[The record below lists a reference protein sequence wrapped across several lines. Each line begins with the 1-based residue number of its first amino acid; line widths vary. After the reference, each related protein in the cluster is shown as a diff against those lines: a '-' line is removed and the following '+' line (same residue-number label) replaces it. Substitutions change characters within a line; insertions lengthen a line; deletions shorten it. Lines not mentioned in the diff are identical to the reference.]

1 MGAAVALSEEGY
13 RVSLV
18 EKRALLGG
26 RAGSLLDATS
36 GEWVDNCQHVL
47 MPCCTNLLDFYRRM
61 SVGNKIRFYPEIP
74 FIDRNGRM
82 SFLKASLLPAPL
94 HSLPAFLALKFLSP
108 ADKLRIAR
116 GLASLLFESRSR
128 SRTDV
133 TALAWLRAHGQSAR
147 AIQNFWEPVLISA
160 LNETLDRA
168 SIYYAGK
175 VFLDAFLSD
184 PKSWWLGIPTV
195 PLSSLYGDPIVQVLE
210 RGRGE
215 VRLRTEVER
224 VVVRDRKVTEI
235 ALANG
240 EILIADIVIVA
251 LPWDVAA
258 KILPEQVRQEI
269 FMKPDGFQGSPITGV
284 HLWFDRPVTNLDFA
298 ALPGGQVQWFFNKS
312 RTFERNSAAYLQLV
326 TSASRA
332 WMNLSKNQILE
343 IALDELKTT
352 LPETRAARVVKSHV
366 LKEPMA
372 TFSPAPE
379 IDRARPPAAT
389 AFANLFLAGD
399 WIQTGW
405 PATMEGAVR
414 GGYLA
419 AEAVLRADGRPKN
432 LVVPDMPATGLM
444 RWLYKQN
451 TEYRMKNTEDRGQT

>member
-1 MGAAVALSEEGY
+1 MSAAVALSEEGY

-18 EKRALLGG
+18 EKRTLLGG

-61 SVGNKIRFYPEIP
+61 GVGDKIRFYPQIP
-74 FIDRNGRM
+74 FIDRNGRV
-82 SFLKASLLPAPL
+82 SVLKASLLPAPL
-94 HSLPAFLALKFLSP
+94 HSLPSFVTLKFLSP
-108 ADKLRIAR
+108 ADKLRIAW

-128 SRTDV
+128 SRSDM

-168 SIYYAGK
+168 SIHYAGK
-175 VFLDAFLSD
+175 VFVDAFLSD
-184 PKSWWLGIPTV
+184 SKSWWLGIPTV
-195 PLSSLYGDPIVQVLE
+195 PLSSLYGDPMVRVLE
-210 RGRGE
+210 CGRGE
-215 VRLRTEVER
+215 VRLKAEVER
-224 VVVRDRKVTEI
+224 VVMRDGRVTEI
-235 ALANG
+235 ILANG
-240 EILIADIVIVA
+240 ESLMADIVVVA
-251 LPWDVAA
+251 LPWDGAA
-258 KILPEQVRQEI
+258 EVLPEQVRQEI
-269 FMKPDGFQGSPITGV
+269 FKSPDGFQPSPITGV
-284 HLWFDRPVTNLDFA
+284 HLWFDRPVTDLDFA

-312 RTFERNSAAYLQLV
+312 RTFEGNSPRDSYLQLV

-332 WMNLSKNQILE
+332 WMNLSKVQILE
-343 IALDELKTT
+343 IALAELKMT

-372 TFSPAPE
+372 TFSPAPAV
-379 IDRARPPAAT
+379 DRARPQAVT
-389 AFANLFLAGD
+389 RIANLFLAGD

-419 AEAVLRADGRPKN
+419 AEAILRADGRPKN
-432 LVVPDMPATGLM
+432 LLVPDRPAKGLM
-444 RWLYKQN
+444 RWLLVK
-451 TEYRMKNTEDRGQT
+451 KP

>member
-1 MGAAVALSEEGY
+1 
-13 RVSLV
+13 
-18 EKRALLGG
+18 
-26 RAGSLLDATS
+26 
-36 GEWVDNCQHVL
+36 
-47 MPCCTNLLDFYRRM
+47 
-61 SVGNKIRFYPEIP
+61 
-74 FIDRNGRM
+74 
-82 SFLKASLLPAPL
+82 
-94 HSLPAFLALKFLSP
+94 
-108 ADKLRIAR
+108 
-116 GLASLLFESRSR
+116 
-128 SRTDV
+128 
-133 TALAWLRAHGQSAR
+133 
-147 AIQNFWEPVLISA
+147 VLISA

-195 PLSSLYGDPIVQVLE
+195 PLSSLYGDPIVGVLE

-215 VRLRTEVER
+215 VRLKAEVER
-224 VVVRDRKVTEI
+224 VIVRDRKVTEI
-235 ALANG
+235 TLANR
-240 EILIADIVIVA
+240 EILLADIVVVA

-258 KILPEQVRQEI
+258 KIFPEQVRQEI
-269 FMKPDGFQGSPITGV
+269 FIKPDGFQPSPITGV

-312 RTFERNSAAYLQLV
+312 RTFEGSSAAYLQLV

-332 WMNLSKNQILE
+332 WMNLSKTQILE
-343 IALDELKTT
+343 IALAELKTT
-352 LPETRAARVVKSHV
+352 LPATRAARVVKSHV

-372 TFSPAPE
+372 TFSPAPGV
-379 IDRARPPAAT
+379 DRARPPAAT

-432 LVVPDMPATGLM
+432 LVAPDLPATGLM
-444 RWLYKQN
+444 RWLL
-451 TEYRMKNTEDRGQT
+451 